1 MTRNRRGTKLP
12 TFERLEYTRLM
23 GVVRRVRNRWRLRTA
38 IAGLAVAAVAAL
50 ATLVVAT
57 WGLAAL
63 RYRPSAAVVLSL
75 VTYAVLAWIAYRWVV
90 RPFLRRLSNERVAL
104 YLEEKCPQL
113 DATVLAA
120 VEFGDPERK
129 LEREDVSPGF
139 VERVVE
145 SALARSRQIGYGK
158 KVDEGS
164 YRRLG
169 GMVGGSLAVVAAV
182 LLIDPAFLRNGASML
197 LMPWARGASA
207 SSPYAINVVPGNAEI
222 ARGGTQEIRAELLGF
237 DAEQVEISLSSGEGD
252 WERLPMSPDADR
264 PLYSFMLFDVRE
276 QTDYFVEANGVRSE
290 VHRLDVVDVPYVD
303 QIDLQ
308 LSFPSYGGLDPET
321 IEDGG
326 DIAALEG
333 TEVELR
339 VTPNGCGARRP
350 ARSRARSRH
359 RRFGIGAGN
368 RPDAG
373 RWWRLYQ
380 SYHRGPA
387 RLLSRRPRG
396 FRRRVVRG
404 VERLHHRRTQRS
416 AADRQVRPSRPRR
429 FGNGH

>member
-1 MTRNRRGTKLP
+1 MIRNRRGTKLP

-90 RPFLRRLSNERVAL
+90 RPFLRRPSNERVAL

-164 YRRLG
+164 YR
-169 GMVGGSLAVVAAV
+169 
-182 LLIDPAFLRNGASML
+182 
-197 LMPWARGASA
+197 
-207 SSPYAINVVPGNAEI
+207 
-222 ARGGTQEIRAELLGF
+222 
-237 DAEQVEISLSSGEGD
+237 
-252 WERLPMSPDADR
+252 
-264 PLYSFMLFDVRE
+264 
-276 QTDYFVEANGVRSE
+276 
-290 VHRLDVVDVPYVD
+290 
-303 QIDLQ
+303 
-308 LSFPSYGGLDPET
+308 
-321 IEDGG
+321 
-326 DIAALEG
+326 
-333 TEVELR
+333 
-339 VTPNGCGARRP
+339 
-350 ARSRARSRH
+350 
-359 RRFGIGAGN
+359 
-368 RPDAG
+368 
-373 RWWRLYQ
+373 
-380 SYHRGPA
+380 
-387 RLLSRRPRG
+387 
-396 FRRRVVRG
+396 
-404 VERLHHRRTQRS
+404 
-416 AADRQVRPSRPRR
+416 
-429 FGNGH
+429 